1 MKKRR
6 LEMLIQDRFIST
18 SELQQNVA
26 KTIDKAKKEDVII
39 IRNNK
44 LEAAIISIDKYN
56 QLLEYL
62 EWKKV
67 CDALDNLPIE
77 HVSDRE
83 ASRAMEALSKAKGE
97 PRFTSEDIEKV
108 AESESGY
115 EL

>member
-1 MKKRR
+1 
-6 LEMLIQDRFIST
+6 MLIQDRFVST

-26 KTIDKAKKEDVII
+26 KTIDKAKKDDVII

-56 QLLEYL
+56 KFLEYM

-67 CDALDNLPIE
+67 SDALDALPLENVPNDEISHDMKILAKE
-77 HVSDRE
+77 RRE
-83 ASRAMEALSKAKGE
+83 KC
-97 PRFTSEDIEKV
+97 FTSEDIERV

-115 EL
+115 NEL

>member
-1 MKKRR
+1 
-6 LEMLIQDRFIST
+6 MLIQDRFIST

-56 QLLEYL
+56 QFLEYM

-67 CDALDNLPIE
+67 SDALEALPLGN
-77 HVSDRE
+77 VSNDE
-83 ASRAMEALSKAKGE
+83 ILHDMEALAKSKAE
-97 PRFTSEDIEKV
+97 LRFIAEDIEKV
-108 AESESGY
+108 AESGNDY
-115 EL
+115 NEL

>member
-1 MKKRR
+1 
-6 LEMLIQDRFIST
+6 MLIQDRFIST

-56 QLLEYL
+56 QFLEYV

-67 CDALDNLPIE
+67 SDALDALPLE
-77 HVSDRE
+77 DVSDNE
-83 ASRAMEALSKAKGE
+83 ISHVMKILVKEKGNR
-97 PRFTSEDIEKV
+97 RFTSEDIERV

-115 EL
+115 NEL

>member
-1 MKKRR
+1 
-6 LEMLIQDRFIST
+6 MLIQDRFIST

-26 KTIDKAKKEDVII
+26 KTIDKAKKDDVII

-44 LEAAIISIDKYN
+44 LEAAIISIEKYN

-67 CDALDNLPIE
+67 SDALDNLPLE
-77 HVSDRE
+77 HVSNSE
-83 ASRAMEALSKAKGE
+83 VLQAMDALSKAKDE

-108 AESESGY
+108 AESESDY
-115 EL
+115 HAL